1 MIAFSDYK
9 QIVEDSGKRYLFN
22 EKAFNEKRR
31 VLDSVDQ
38 TLAKVRDWLAA
49 NEFPT
54 TGEFVLGALFD
65 PDFLR
70 WKLVEDTEKSN
81 ARLKLPKH
89 VAKIHIS
96 AAEAAAAELNT
107 EVIEALRAELVRL
120 QTVNGLQF
128 QLKPEH
134 FYMTQ
139 DGAKVERKTVEEALR
154 RGCLVEI
161 PQAMEEAAAL
171 VKDFCEKAR
180 PLMDKGA
187 PMFEAV
193 KIFLGNYLA
202 PSDYHDFSDMV
213 PVLAY
218 LTVNQRAS
226 RALVRLRNRDQFY
239 LMGGKDTPQEKE
251 LAAQR
256 ANND

>member
-1 MIAFSDYK
+1 MIASLDYK

-70 WKLVEDTEKSN
+70 RKLVEDTEKSN

-107 EVIEALRAELVRL
+107 EVIDELRAELVRIQQVNRL
-120 QTVNGLQF
+120 QLE
-128 QLKPEH
+128 LKPEN
-134 FYMTQ
+134 FYITK
-139 DGAKVERKTVEEALR
+139 DGAKLERKTAEEALR
-154 RGCLVEI
+154 RSCLVEI

-180 PLMDKGA
+180 PLMDKGI

-193 KIFLGNYLA
+193 KMFLGNYLA
-202 PSDYHDFSDMV
+202 PSDYYDFSDMV

-226 RALVRLRNRDQFY
+226 RALVRLRNLDQFY

-251 LAAQR
+251 LAARR